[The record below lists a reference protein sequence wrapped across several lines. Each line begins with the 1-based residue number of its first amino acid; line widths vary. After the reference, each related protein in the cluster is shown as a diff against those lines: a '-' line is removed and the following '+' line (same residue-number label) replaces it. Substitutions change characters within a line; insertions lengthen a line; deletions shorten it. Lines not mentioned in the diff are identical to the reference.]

1 METEM
6 PGIRLSKTTRS
17 EADTMP
23 QGNGQVQAEA
33 ERAVDSGMRAQVLRY
48 SGTPTG
54 SGSAGP

>member
-1 METEM
+1 M